1 MARPEQI
8 PVNSSQTGWVANL
21 NDSFEQMLDAP
32 FPMAAYANSTVLAAD
47 ANALLYES
55 TFAVVGHEMYKQTGV
70 GWDFYR
76 EQLDYMADLNP
87 GTATLSDIV
96 DAYNDLIDDMQ
107 DKGWMN

>member
-1 MARPEQI
+1 MSRPARIDTDSEA
-8 PVNSSQTGWVANL
+8 TGWVANI
-21 NDSFEQMLDAP
+21 NDNFEALTEAP
-32 FPMAAYANSTVLAAD
+32 LPLALYASSGALTSARNPKLYKDCFAMVGEVLYWSNGTTWNS
-47 ANALLYES
+47 
-55 TFAVVGHEMYKQTGV
+55 
-70 GWDFYR
+70 YR